1 MANSGTSGSGKSKV
15 TGLPPGPFSVGV
27 TTVQF
32 EDCGRDDGGGTPRRL
47 QTEIWYPSVADSGPR
62 NLYRDYLGAASPA
75 IIAAAEKP
83 DAIGGYADG
92 LTIAML
98 DATWP
103 SQSMRDAKPLPTDHA
118 WPAVVFSH
126 GSGAFRASYIFWAE
140 HLASHGFVVA
150 ACDHPGSARF
160 TLIDGVPVTP
170 GGPRSKRDRMERDR
184 VDDVFTVLDGLAR
197 LGETDSRFVG
207 RVDAS
212 NAAIT
217 GMSFGGWTTAA
228 ALERAAGNVKVGV
241 LMCPSI
247 NSSSGGVLAKG
258 HTASVPALVM
268 VGSEDTVIGHAGNAA
283 ARAYAATHSGPAACL
298 EIVRAGHCSFTSCEL
313 YTPTYG
319 NGIGLSN
326 SLTSP
331 GATYEPL
338 PIDDQ
343 HAVANSYGL
352 AFLNAHLK
360 PPGHPLHAQAGEVY
374 TAAYLASNPFDESE
388 VKWTSNL

>member
-1 MANSGTSGSGKSKV
+1 MSTSSTHIAPSTV
-15 TGLPPGPFSVGV
+15 TGMPPGPFGVGV

-32 EDCGRDDGGGTPRRL
+32 EDRDRDDGGGAARRL
-47 QTEIWYPSVADSGPR
+47 QTEIWYPAVAGSGPLNR
-62 NLYRDYLGAASPA
+62 YRDYFGAASPA

-92 LTIAML
+92 LTIAAL

-103 SQSMRDAKPLPTDHA
+103 NQSMRDPPPLPTEHA

-140 HLASHGFVVA
+140 LLASHGFVVA

-160 TLIDGVPVTP
+160 TLLDGVPVTP
-170 GGPRSKRDRMERDR
+170 GGPRSKRHRMERDR

-197 LGETDSRFVG
+197 LGETDSRFAG
-207 RVDAS
+207 RVDVA

-228 ALERAAGNVKVGV
+228 ALERADGRVKAGV

-247 NSSSGGVLAKG
+247 NSSDGGKLAKG
-258 HTASVPALVM
+258 HTASAPALVM

-283 ARAYAATHSGPAACL
+283 VRAYAETHSGPAACL
-298 EIVRAGHCSFTSCEL
+298 EIVRGGHCSFTSCEL

-319 NGIGLSN
+319 NGIGPSN

-338 PIDDQ
+338 PIEDQ

-352 AFLNAHLK
+352 AFLNVHLK
-360 PPGHPLHAQAGEVY
+360 PPGHPLHTQAGEVY
-374 TAAYLASNPFDESE
+374 GAAYLAKNHFDEAE